1 MKVEVSDGEILDK
14 MSILEIKLDRIE
26 NEDKLAN
33 IQKEYNT
40 LKETI
45 GEPPW
50 YEHVFRN
57 YGFYWQLK
65 EINETLWE
73 IEDEIRIKEKKQEF
87 DSQFVELARLV
98 YKTNDKR
105 AQIKKEI
112 NIHTKS
118 NLLEE
123 KSYEDYQAKIKALW
137 IEIDELPSELQL

>member
-14 MSILEIKLDRIE
+14 MSILEIKLDKIE
-26 NEDKLAN
+26 NVQKLAN

-45 GEPPW
+45 GETPW

-73 IEDEIRIKEKKQEF
+73 IEDEIRIKEKNQEF
-87 DSQFVELARLV
+87 DDVFIKLARQV

-105 AQIKKEI
+105 AEIKKEI
-112 NIHTKS
+112 NVYTGS

-123 KSYEDYQAKIKALW
+123 KSYEDYSQ
-137 IEIDELPSELQL
+137 

>member
-14 MSILEIKLDRIE
+14 LSILEIKLDKIE
-26 NEDKLAN
+26 NVQKLAN

-50 YEHVFRN
+50 YEHIFRN

-112 NIHTKS
+112 NIHTES

-123 KSYEDYQAKIKALW
+123 KSYEDYV
-137 IEIDELPSELQL
+137 

>member
-14 MSILEIKLDRIE
+14 LSILEIKLNKIE
-26 NEDKLAN
+26 NVQKLAN

-45 GEPPW
+45 AEPPW
-50 YEHVFRN
+50 SEHVFRK
-57 YGFYWQLK
+57 YGLYWQLK

-73 IEDEIRIKEKKQEF
+73 IEDEIRIKEKNQEF
-87 DSQFVELARLV
+87 DNVFIELARLV

-105 AQIKKEI
+105 AEIKKEI
-112 NIHTKS
+112 NIHTGS

-123 KSYEDYQAKIKALW
+123 KSYEDYGQ
-137 IEIDELPSELQL
+137 

>member
-14 MSILEIKLDRIE
+14 LSILEIKLNKIE
-26 NEDKLAN
+26 NVQKLAN

-50 YEHVFRN
+50 YEHIFRN

-112 NIHTKS
+112 NIHTES

-123 KSYEDYQAKIKALW
+123 KSYEDYV
-137 IEIDELPSELQL
+137 

>member
-14 MSILEIKLDRIE
+14 LSILEIKLDKIE
-26 NEDKLAN
+26 DVQKLTN

-45 GEPPW
+45 GEPTW

-123 KSYEDYQAKIKALW
+123 KSYEDYG
-137 IEIDELPSELQL
+137 

>member
-1 MKVEVSDGEILDK
+1 MKVEISDGEILDK

-50 YEHVFRN
+50 YEHVFRK

-73 IEDEIRIKEKKQEF
+73 IEDEIRLKEKRQEF
-87 DSQFVELARLV
+87 DDIFVKLARQV
-98 YKTNDKR
+98 YRTNDKR
-105 AQIKKEI
+105 AEIKKEI
-112 NIHTKS
+112 NIHTGS

-123 KSYEDYQAKIKALW
+123 KSYEDYG
-137 IEIDELPSELQL
+137 

>member
-14 MSILEIKLDRIE
+14 MSILEIKLDKIE

-45 GEPPW
+45 GEPTW

-73 IEDEIRIKEKKQEF
+73 IEDEIRIKEKNQEF
-87 DSQFVELARLV
+87 DDVFIELARLV

-105 AQIKKEI
+105 AEIKKEI
-112 NIHTKS
+112 NVYTGS

-123 KSYEDYQAKIKALW
+123 KSYEDYGQ
-137 IEIDELPSELQL
+137 

>member
-14 MSILEIKLDRIE
+14 LSILEIKLDKIE
-26 NEDKLAN
+26 DVQKLTN
-33 IQKEYNT
+33 IQKEYDT

-123 KSYEDYQAKIKALW
+123 KSYEDYG
-137 IEIDELPSELQL
+137 

>member
-14 MSILEIKLDRIE
+14 LSILEIKLNKIE
-26 NEDKLAN
+26 NVRKLAN
-33 IQKEYNT
+33 IQKEYDT

-87 DSQFVELARLV
+87 DSQFIKLARLV

-112 NIHTKS
+112 NIHTGS

-123 KSYEDYQAKIKALW
+123 KSYEDYGQ
-137 IEIDELPSELQL
+137 